1 MVICDYDISEYD
13 SWHMMID
20 QSRQG
25 KGYGSN
31 ALERVLDY
39 IRTKPFGTS
48 DKVTLTCNQGNT
60 HALHLYHSKGFAET
74 GESDED
80 GIELSMTWME

>member
-1 MVICDYDISEYD
+1 MPEYDI
-13 SWHMMID
+13 WHMMID
-20 QSRQG
+20 QSQQG
-25 KGYGSN
+25 KGHGSA
-31 ALERVLDY
+31 ALDHVLDY

-74 GESDED
+74 GTYDED
-80 GIELSMTWME
+80 EIELSLMLK